1 MPPERS
7 RGTLLGS
14 YPIREEERASVTES
28 SATYTSLDPARTA
41 GAPAERPGNR
51 SEAAA
56 GLGASGT
63 PEIPS
68 HGTPAIRVEDLHYA
82 YRRARGSRP
91 ALDGLSF
98 EVGRGEIF
106 GLLGPNGAGKTTAVR
121 ILTTLLKPTSGRAF
135 VEGFDVV
142 RQPLEA
148 RRRLAAVF
156 QESAVEVMLSTWDNL
171 LLYGYLHG
179 LSRRETDRR
188 AREVA
193 DLLELGGYLR
203 QRAQGLSGGY
213 KRRLQ
218 VAKALMVD
226 TPVLFL
232 DEATT
237 GMDPLIKRRTVQAIR
252 EQAERGR
259 TVVMTTQLLDEA
271 ESLCD
276 RMVLLN
282 RGRAMAGGR
291 LAELRALA
299 RKVFDIRLAFAE
311 PAEEAARALRELGPR
326 SLVERDG
333 EIMLVVEGTEDEWIR
348 KMARVSERWPL
359 ARFEIRGATLEEIFV
374 QLYGEADGAPGS
386 GPGPE
391 ERAGERGAAR
401 DTADGG
407 S

>member
-1 MPPERS
+1 M
-7 RGTLLGS
+7 
-14 YPIREEERASVTES
+14 TES

-41 GAPAERPGNR
+41 GAPAE
-51 SEAAA
+51 SSA
-56 GLGASGT
+56 
-63 PEIPS
+63 EIPS

-98 EVGRGEIF
+98 EVARGEIF

-218 VAKALMVD
+218 VAKALIVD

-237 GMDPLIKRRTVQAIR
+237 GMDPLIKRRIVQAIR

-333 EIMLVVEGTEDEWIR
+333 EIVLVVEGTEDEWIR

-386 GPGPE
+386 GSGPE
-391 ERAGERGAAR
+391 ERAGQRGAAR
-401 DTADGG
+401 ETADEG